1 MVRLRKIYPPYGTET
16 TPLWEH
22 AYSERVKVVDGMC
35 EVQWPATRD
44 YLLHIGYELA
54 AEDVPLE
61 EAAGQR
67 PSVHH
72 HRKARPRKDGS

>member
-1 MVRLRKIYPPYGTET
+1 MFRLRKIYPPYGTET

-22 AYSERVKVVDGMC
+22 AYSERVKVVDGLC

-54 AEDVPLE
+54 EDDVPPTM
-61 EAAGQR
+61 AAGQR
-67 PSVHH
+67 QSVHH
-72 HRKARPRKDGS
+72 HHKPRRRKEGS